1 MSPDVIFS
9 LLGGLGLFIYGMKQ
23 MSEGLQKTAGKRL
36 KHLIGMLTTN
46 RFSGIGVGAIV
57 TAIIQSC
64 SATTVMVVGFVN
76 AGLMTL
82 TQSIGVTMG
91 ANIGTTVTAQLIAFK
106 LSNYALH
113 AIALGAALY
122 LFSKKQK
129 TKHLGQIILGFGV
142 LFLGMTIMK
151 DTMRPLRD
159 SAYFV
164 GAMET
169 FGQSPL
175 LGLLLG
181 TAMTVMLQSSSASIG
196 ILMSLLS
203 VGVIDYWSAVPILLG
218 DNIGTTIT
226 AMLSS
231 IGANRTAK
239 RAAAAHFTFNVLG
252 SGIVVALFY
261 IIPNF
266 ADVIHDVVINVT
278 GFFGKIPSSERLLAN
293 THTLFNVVNTIV
305 WIPFVGL
312 MAKMVSRLI
321 PGEDDA
327 IKRGLCFLDE
337 RMLETPGVIM
347 EQVNNEVVRM
357 HEIAR
362 DMVYEST
369 EAFMNNNGEL
379 ARSVKDKEEIV
390 NEIEEELMDFLT
402 RIPQASLSTEDI
414 KRLDAYFSVVDAIE
428 SVADD
433 AYDMAQLTQHK
444 IEKNIEFSNEAKTT
458 MNEAINRIK
467 ELIIKSIEI
476 VKTEDLDLLDDILQ
490 GEKDLDNLQIKYR
503 DGHMKRLNEG
513 TCSPNAGIVY
523 LEALED
529 IEHISDQFADIG
541 LTLKEMKNA
550 NNYK

>member
-57 TAIIQSC
+57 TAIIQSS

-266 ADVIHDVVINVT
+266 ADVIHDLVINVT

-433 AYDMAQLTQHK
+433 AFDIAELTEHK
-444 IEKNIEFSNEAKTT
+444 IDKKIEFSEDANKTT
-458 MNEAINRIK
+458 NEVTERIK
-467 ELIIKSIEI
+467 ELINISVEI
-476 VKTEDLDLLDDILQ
+476 VETENLDLLPALLEGEEDLDNI
-490 GEKDLDNLQIKYR
+490 EIKYR
-503 DGHMKRLNEG
+503 DDHMRRLNEG
-513 TCSPNAGIVY
+513 TCTTNAGIVY
-523 LEALED
+523 LEILED
-529 IEHISDQFADIG
+529 MEHISDQFADIG
-541 LTLKEMKNA
+541 LTLKEMKKENIA
-550 NNYK
+550 